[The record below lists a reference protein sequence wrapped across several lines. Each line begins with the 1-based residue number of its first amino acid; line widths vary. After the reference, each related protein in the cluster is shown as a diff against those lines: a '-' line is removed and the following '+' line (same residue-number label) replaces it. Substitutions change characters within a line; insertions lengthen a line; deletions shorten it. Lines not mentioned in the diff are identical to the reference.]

1 MHGGYYGQP
10 YRAARCFLGYAALNL
25 RRIDGELLRNTGKG
39 IEEYSARQVCNIVF
53 SIIQDNFRNEC
64 GHLDESTD
72 EYDLMLEKVGLKEDM
87 EAKAA
92 EGLAAWQQ
100 MQGIDTENVEISP
113 QMQAMMDNAW
123 MYSEDDVEMKSEYM
137 GQRAGR

>member
-1 MHGGYYGQP
+1 
-10 YRAARCFLGYAALNL
+10 
-25 RRIDGELLRNTGKG
+25 
-39 IEEYSARQVCNIVF
+39 
-53 SIIQDNFRNEC
+53 
-64 GHLDESTD
+64 
-72 EYDLMLEKVGLKEDM
+72 MLEKIGLKEDM

-92 EGLAAWQQ
+92 EGLAAWQA

-113 QMQAMMDNAW
+113 QMQAMIDNAW